1 MRALKRARSLKMITK
16 IGLVAGDVLNYLDGH
31 GGVDQIENIVAGVE
45 KEDDIVFM
53 SIGWLAREG
62 LVVLERKDGG
72 YTVELSRIE

>member
-1 MRALKRARSLKMITK
+1 MITK